1 MPGSAAWPEPKG
13 RDMASANKHL
23 FILCPPSSGSTLL
36 WRLLQTSPRVSAF
49 PAEGQT
55 LVKDVLFISDRW
67 NPGLKI
73 PWDQVREKWRA
84 AWDLSKPVLL
94 EKSPP
99 HLVRARQ
106 LEENFPDSH
115 FVIMIRNPYAFCEG
129 IRRRWRKDMDYAA
142 LARLWVD
149 WAGRQV
155 ANCHELR
162 HGLFFTYEELCRDPQ
177 GACRRLL
184 RFLPELEELHPEMNF
199 RVFEKN
205 QNVEDLNSRQI
216 ARLDVE
222 DIREINRVL
231 KGQPGLLARFGYGF
245 LGDAGA

>member
-1 MPGSAAWPEPKG
+1 L
-13 RDMASANKHL
+13 ASVNKHL

-36 WRLLQTSPRVSAF
+36 WRLLQTSPKVSAF

-55 LVKDVLFISDRW
+55 LVKDILFIPDRW
-67 NPGLKI
+67 DPDLKV

-106 LEENFPDSH
+106 LEEYFPDSH

-129 IRRRWRKDMDYAA
+129 VKRRWKSDWSYAA
-142 LARLWVD
+142 IARLWMT
-149 WAGRQV
+149 WAGCQV
-155 ANCHELR
+155 SNLQQLR
-162 HGLFFTYEELCRDPQ
+162 HALFLSYEELTGDPQ
-177 GACRRLL
+177 GQCRRLL
-184 RFLPELEELHPEMNF
+184 CFLPELEQLHPEMNF

-205 QNVEDLNSRQI
+205 QKVEDLNSRQI
-216 ARLDVE
+216 ARLAGE
-222 DIREINRVL
+222 DIREINGVL
-231 KGQPGLLARFGYGF
+231 KDPPGLMARFGYGF